1 MPNSEE
7 NITYFCWHTILCSS
21 INRHFRGQI
30 CGLQNFTHLR
40 YIIYTFTVIYFC
52 YEFIV
57 IFHTCSFLEF
67 VTLQP
72 DGHLSHVHRLTPFTN
87 THASSKRLA
96 IDWYNLTIVILH
108 FLFNYFVVF
117 IYLHTS
123 YYWGHVQIISLGKS
137 WPNYINIRP

>member
-87 THASSKRLA
+87 THASSKKDLL
-96 IDWYNLTIVILH
+96 LTATDCQCHCYTSFSFQLFCCFYLSSYFILLRSCTNNK
-108 FLFNYFVVF
+108 F
-117 IYLHTS
+117 
-123 YYWGHVQIISLGKS
+123 G
-137 WPNYINIRP
+137 